1 MAEVFKYQK
10 KKKMYFKVEV
20 DDEVISLPIGSSMP
34 VGLYDKLA
42 SISELSSVI
51 TGDGDNVEKL
61 RANTKICNE
70 LTNIYSLVVPA
81 DQFKK
86 LGFEE
91 WSVDDLVGLFNAW
104 QTAALKAQGIT
115 LGESQASASS

>member
-10 KKKMYFKVEV
+10 KKKMYFNVDVDGEV
-20 DDEVISLPIGSSMP
+20 LSLPIGASMP

-42 SISELSSVI
+42 SISELSQVI
-51 TGDGDNVEKL
+51 TGDGANVEKL

-70 LTNIYSLVVPA
+70 LTEIYRLVVPA
-81 DQFKK
+81 KQFEK
-86 LGFEE
+86 LGLTE

-104 QTAALKAQGIT
+104 QTAALKTQGIT

>member
-10 KKKMYFKVEV
+10 KKKMFFKVEV

-42 SISELSSVI
+42 SISELAEVVK
-51 TGDGDNVEKL
+51 GNGDNAEKL
-61 RANTKICNE
+61 RANTKICKE
-70 LTNIYSLVVPA
+70 LIAIYALVIPSA
-81 DQFKK
+81 QLKK
-86 LGFEE
+86 LGFDE

-104 QTAALKAQGIT
+104 QNAALKAQGIT

>member
-10 KKKMYFKVEV
+10 KKKIYFKVEV

-42 SISELSSVI
+42 SISELSQVI

-70 LTNIYSLVVPA
+70 LRDIYRLVVPA

>member
-42 SISELSSVI
+42 SISELSQVI

-61 RANTKICNE
+61 RANTKMFNE
-70 LTNIYSLVVPA
+70 LTDIYGLVIPA
-81 DQFKK
+81 DQFKR

>member
-42 SISELSSVI
+42 SISELSQVI
-51 TGDGDNVEKL
+51 TGDGDNIEKL
-61 RANTKICNE
+61 RANTKMFNE
-70 LTNIYSLVVPA
+70 LTDIYGLVIPA
-81 DQFKK
+81 DQFKR